1 MGGTTAKRVLSSLG
15 ILIGGLGSI
24 LALLNAF
31 NIDLTEDQQK
41 SIAGIASLI
50 LLLVSAWLNPD
61 VPLGNGDSGDSGDAT
76 PAPPGA

>member
-1 MGGTTAKRVLSSLG
+1 MVAKRILSILG

-41 SIAGIASLI
+41 SIAGVASLI
-50 LLLVSAWLNPD
+50 LLVVSAWLNPD
-61 VPLGNGDSGDSGDAT
+61 VPLGNDPPAAD
-76 PAPPGA
+76 APPSLPEASKK